1 MGNLSSLP
9 ASATQSQG
17 QVERLKFVSEEQK
30 VAARLAPM
38 LANNVDIACILK
50 GIERCLPFFDFDDLC
65 SLEGV
70 SKSIKKLIHENG
82 FYLWNDLLH
91 HCTSLKPG
99 YNRNI
104 FYEKHLKHPSP
115 LCLKLQLIRS
125 KQNEVDDELAHVLQV
140 TPFRNLLH
148 EVEEKHKNDYD
159 IVVYG
164 LVCDLVTSKIPGFA
178 DIISRVRPAAMSTIV
193 VANMKSL
200 IAVKN
205 CCANSSKYVSM
216 LGQLGFVTW
225 TPEAE
230 RKRLIVEKLTTTSK
244 KQQNLANMPGY
255 FERAEE
261 LLCLQPPENTPG
273 YIGRADEL
281 LRLQSHFWY
290 LRGAIKQIFSF
301 ILVFQD
307 EISAQE
313 YVEQVNSSTDVRNR
327 EKIHYVAM
335 DMFESK
341 IPFGT
346 KGDFVTYYARKENS
360 KCYRG
365 PSYRRALTRL
375 EHDMTQYEKDFYK
388 RSGLRISP
396 LSFRDLDDNNYHSR
410 LAKKK
415 NALNISALKI
425 LSEIS

>member
-1 MGNLSSLP
+1 MGNLSSLS

-17 QVERLKFVSEEQK
+17 QIERLKFVSEEQK
-30 VAARLAPM
+30 VAARLAPI
-38 LANNVDIACILK
+38 LANNVDIVCILK

-91 HCTSLKPG
+91 HYTSLKPG

-104 FYEKHLKHPSP
+104 FYENHLKHPSP
-115 LCLKLQLIRS
+115 LLLKLQLIRS

-164 LVCDLVTSKIPGFA
+164 LVCDLVTSKVPGFA
-178 DIISRVRPAAMSTIV
+178 NIISRVRPAAMSTII

-230 RKRLIVEKLTTTSK
+230 RRRLIVEKLTTTSK
-244 KQQNLANMPGY
+244 KLQNLANVPGY
-255 FERAEE
+255 VGIADE
-261 LLCLQPPENTPG
+261 LLCLQP
-273 YIGRADEL
+273 
-281 LRLQSHFWY
+281 HFWY

-307 EISAQE
+307 EISAQA
-313 YVEQVNSSTDVRNR
+313 YVEQINSSTDVRNR
-327 EKIHYVAM
+327 EKIHYVTM

-341 IPFGT
+341 IPFGS

-388 RSGLRISP
+388 RSGLRINP
-396 LSFRDLDDNNYHSR
+396 LSFRDLDDNNYHSK
-410 LAKKK
+410 LAKRK
-415 NALNISALKI
+415 NALNISAFKI
-425 LSEIS
+425 LSEIT